1 MTDKKKAKPK
11 KERKEHYE
19 PKVSF
24 DGTFEDMIAISLK
37 GADKKV
43 KEKDKKTKS

>member
-1 MTDKKKAKPK
+1 MAKAAKEKPK

-24 DGTFEDMIAISLK
+24 DGTFEDMITISLK

-43 KEKDKKTKS
+43 KDKKIDAKK